1 MMDGHGMSYSGNL
14 AMFCTRQE
22 TASSEWRLYSGTDSV
37 ISFVASSDVSIPLSG
52 WSNGASIVLSSSTTP
67 LLSGQNAAAEVSVLQ
82 ANVQQSFKNIAFSA
96 DMAVGQHEVQEV
108 ELLSD
113 EDDLSGSFT
122 LSLGSMSQEIIVHSD
137 VSTEDF
143 TTKLQSL
150 SGIGRVSVDYTEPSN
165 KFGQIWLITYL
176 SSSDDVF
183 LLKHHTTSNLQGTIV
198 SSNIREQAKGSS
210 GQQHVVVND
219 LEEGGISLQ

>member
-1 MMDGHGMSYSGNL
+1 
-14 AMFCTRQE
+14 
-22 TASSEWRLYSGTDSV
+22 
-37 ISFVASSDVSIPLSG
+37 
-52 WSNGASIVLSSSTTP
+52 
-67 LLSGQNAAAEVSVLQ
+67 
-82 ANVQQSFKNIAFSA
+82 
-96 DMAVGQHEVQEV
+96 MAVGQHEVQEV